1 MQSKKTELREKPH
14 PDYEDHM
21 ANCLLPSEKVYNLL
35 IKELSHDSTWQQ
47 SQLDSFKKLAN
58 GFLLKGYQ

>member
-21 ANCLLPSEKVYNLL
+21 ANCLLPSEKVYNLS
-35 IKELSHDSTWQQ
+35 IKELSHDST
-47 SQLDSFKKLAN
+47 
-58 GFLLKGYQ
+58 

>member
-1 MQSKKTELREKPH
+1 MQIKKQAERNH

-21 ANCLLPSEKVYNLL
+21 ANCLLPEKTYNLS
-35 IKELSHDSTWQQ
+35 IKELSHDSNWKQ

-58 GFLLKGYQ
+58 GFFC